1 MTYRQRQIRKE
12 LEEWEKYINMFYGK
26 LSADMFA
33 VAMEQRKDRL
43 ELLLKIQTEEYDRS

>member
-12 LEEWEKYINMFYGK
+12 LEEWENYINLFYGK
-26 LSADMFA
+26 LSEPMLA

-43 ELLLKIQTEEYDRS
+43 ELLLKIQTEEHDRS